1 MMDKWEDIAILMLRT
16 RHSTVPPTYTCP
28 STYNH
33 TQQVKVAVRQ
43 IRMPDFMT
51 GKQDKEKSKF
61 HLVIAP

>member
-1 MMDKWEDIAILMLRT
+1 MVDKWVDIAILILRT
-16 RHSTVPPTYTCP
+16 GHSTVPPTYTCP
-28 STYNH
+28 STHNH

-43 IRMPDFMT
+43 IQMPDYRT